1 MAPVSVIFGAMAF
14 FFSAFAE
21 VLRQY
26 DRRVVFAGLHAFHG
40 LVGAD
45 ERPAEPVVLLEL
57 ADDLLARVEP
67 PDQI

>member
-1 MAPVSVIFGAMAF
+1 MMFGLSEEPVIELIRL
-14 FFSAFAE
+14 FAE